1 MQAALLDTEGR
12 LDYGSKRR
20 KAEQREMQD
29 ALFASEQRVQELGEQ
44 LGVRRRKE
52 TRWRRKYME
61 VVGDEFVDRQ
71 ASV

>member
-1 MQAALLDTEGR
+1 
-12 LDYGSKRR
+12 
-20 KAEQREMQD
+20 MQD

-44 LGVRRRKE
+44 LGGRLLKE

-61 VVGDEFVDRQ
+61 VVGDEFVDRP